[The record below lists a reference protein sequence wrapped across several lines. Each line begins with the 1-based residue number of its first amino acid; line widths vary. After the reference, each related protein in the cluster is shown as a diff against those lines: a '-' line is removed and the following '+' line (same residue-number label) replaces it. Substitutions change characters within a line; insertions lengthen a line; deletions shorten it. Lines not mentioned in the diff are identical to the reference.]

1 MFVDKTNIRVKAGNG
16 GNGAIAFHREKY
28 VTSGGPDG
36 GDGGNGGNV
45 ILEIDDSMSTLMDFR
60 YKRKYAA
67 SPGQD
72 GQGSNKSGK
81 SGENLI
87 IRVPRG
93 TLVKDKE
100 TGGII
105 ADMSETET
113 YVIAKGGRGGWGNQH
128 FATPSRQAPRFAKNG
143 LPGENREIT
152 LELKLLADVGLAGY
166 PNVGKSTLLSVMSNA
181 RPKIANYHF
190 TTLQPNLGVVRYND
204 DVSFVL
210 ADIPGLIEGAA
221 GGAGL
226 GHEFLR
232 HIDRCRL
239 IIHVV
244 DASGSEGRDPIEDF
258 ETINKEL
265 SQYNPELASR
275 PQIVAANKCDAII
288 DQFVLDSFEEY
299 IEAKG
304 YQFFKISAVTH
315 SGVKE
320 LTDAVAEQL
329 SKLPPVHIYEPDYV
343 PPEKLPASPDEL
355 VIEEI
360 EDGVWTVEG
369 VWLEA
374 LMGRIN
380 FDDYESRM
388 YFERSLRD
396 AGVYERMERLGVSEG
411 DTVIM
416 YELEFEYQI

>member
-1 MFVDKTNIRVKAGNG
+1 MFVDKTDIRVKAGNG

-28 VTSGGPDG
+28 VASGGPDG
-36 GDGGNGGNV
+36 GDGGNGGDV
-45 ILEIDDSMSTLMDFR
+45 ILEIDDSMSTLMDFK
-60 YKRKYAA
+60 YKKKYAA

-81 SGENLI
+81 RGENLTI
-87 IRVPRG
+87 KVPRG
-93 TLVKDKE
+93 TLIKDKE

-105 ADMSETET
+105 ADMSGTDT
-113 YVIAKGGRGGWGNQH
+113 FVIAKGGRGGWGNQH

-143 LPGENREIT
+143 LPGEEREIT

-181 RPKIANYHF
+181 RPKIADYHF
-190 TTLQPNLGVVRYND
+190 TTLHPNLGVVRYND
-204 DVSFVL
+204 EVSFVL

-258 ETINKEL
+258 KTINREL

-288 DQFVLDSFEEY
+288 DQSVLDRFEEY
-299 IEAKG
+299 IEEKG

-315 SGVKE
+315 LGVKE
-320 LTDAVAEQL
+320 LTDAIAERL
-329 SKLPPVHIYEPDYV
+329 TSLPPVHIYEPDYV
-343 PPEKLPASPDEL
+343 PPEKLPVTPDAL
-355 VIEEI
+355 VIEEAG
-360 EDGVWTVEG
+360 DGVWTVEG
-369 VWLEA
+369 EWLEQ

-396 AGVYERMERLGVSEG
+396 AGVYDRMESLGVSEG

-416 YELEFEYQI
+416 YELEFEYQM